1 MKKKLRL
8 ASLALLVMSSS
19 IFTACTSDTP
29 AAKPHEASQP
39 DKGAPQGPV
48 DTKEVEA
55 FADPIFEEKMK
66 KFSVN
71 GSSFVVVKDGKVVLN
86 KGYGYADKEKKIPV
100 DKDTVFQIAS
110 VTKTFTALAALQLV
124 DEGKMELK
132 GDIEPYLG
140 GLKVPNK
147 TGTPLTL
154 FDLLT
159 YTSGIDYPDI
169 ANFVGPD
176 LVYQDI
182 PTKPFLAEHMPTVV
196 RKPGEAYTYD
206 NYAFLL
212 AGHAVENVSGL
223 RYDKYMQEKVFK
235 PLGMTST
242 SARFTPELL
251 ARMAAHYDPSGKPVP
266 TDGHAPT
273 DGPQGSI
280 ISTAEDMSKYMIMHL
295 QKGKYD
301 GKQLVSPK
309 SVDLMHNYQI
319 FSEKSLP
326 MTTAGFEGYFTDLM
340 NGHHV
345 IMKGGSMTGHQSLIV
360 LLPDKNTGFFMSY
373 NNDSMMSIDVF
384 EEFMDHYFPA
394 EKEPEKPTYL
404 PLNEKEALQYTGM
417 YQNTRLLFLKS
428 KFSYDNGN
436 LIMETNSS
444 GKHTLKMINPLL
456 FEDESGNKLAFK
468 KDSHGQ
474 IEYYYYTNRASMEFI
489 SDAQKMH
496 EKTPFDD
503 VAKNS
508 PYKPHI
514 DNLNTWG
521 IMGAPTGNSFQ
532 PQNTMTQGEF
542 ADVLLKAHGWYG
554 FAYSIADNK
563 KLMVADIPGFDRNA
577 PVTRQIAA
585 AMIQNMKQLEPASE
599 IKLAG
604 TTDEWAVKAVTALV
618 SQGIVDPG
626 ASVKPDGSVD
636 FRSKQPLLRQEA
648 AVLLDK
654 AFGYYTL
661 PLKVQ

>member
-1 MKKKLRL
+1 MKKTVRH
-8 ASLALLVMSSS
+8 ASLALLVLSSS
-19 IFTACTSDTP
+19 IFTACTTDTP
-29 AAKPHEASQP
+29 AAKPPEASQP
-39 DKGAPQGPV
+39 DKGASQGPV

-55 FADPIFEEKMK
+55 FADPLFAEKMK
-66 KFSVN
+66 KYNVN

-124 DEGKMELK
+124 DEGKMELR
-132 GDIEPYLG
+132 GDIELYLG

-159 YTSGIDYPDI
+159 YTSGVDYPDI
-169 ANFVGPD
+169 TTYVGPEFVD
-176 LVYQDI
+176 QDI

-206 NYAFLL
+206 NFAFLL

-235 PLGMTST
+235 PLGMNST

-266 TDGHAPT
+266 TEGHAPT

-280 ISTAEDMSKYMIMHL
+280 ISTAEDMSKYLIMQL

-309 SVDLMHNYQI
+309 SIDLMHNYQV
-319 FSEKSLP
+319 FSEKSMP
-326 MTTAGFEGYFTDLM
+326 ITTVGFEGYFPELK

-345 IMKGGSMTGHQSLIV
+345 VLKGGNMTGHQSLIV

-373 NNDSMMSIDVF
+373 NNDSMMSV
-384 EEFMDHYFPA
+384 EVYEAFMDHYFPA
-394 EKEPEKPTYL
+394 EKQPEKPTYI
-404 PLNEKEALQYTGM
+404 PLNEKEAQQYTGM
-417 YQNTRLLFLKS
+417 YQNTRLLFLKT

-444 GKHTLKMINPLL
+444 GKHTLKMIHPLL

-474 IEYYYYTNRASMEFI
+474 IEYFYYSNRNSMDFA
-489 SDAQKMH
+489 SDAQKVH
-496 EKTPFDD
+496 QKTPFVD
-503 VAKNS
+503 VAKDS
-508 PYKPHI
+508 PYKTHI

-521 IMGAPTGNSFQ
+521 IMDARTGNSFQ

-554 FAYSIADNK
+554 IVFSVEGNK
-563 KLMVADIPGFDRNA
+563 KMMVAGIPGFDRNA

>member
-1 MKKKLRL
+1 MKKTVRH
-8 ASLALLVMSSS
+8 ASLALLVLSSS
-19 IFTACTSDTP
+19 IFTACTPDKP
-29 AAKPHEASQP
+29 ATKPPEASQP
-39 DKGAPQGPV
+39 DKGASQGPV

-55 FADPIFEEKMK
+55 FADPIFAEKMK
-66 KFSVN
+66 KYNVN

-86 KGYGYADKEKKIPV
+86 KGYGYADKEKNIPV

-124 DEGKMELK
+124 DEGKMELR
-132 GDIEPYLG
+132 GDIELYLG

-159 YTSGIDYPDI
+159 YTSGVDYPDI
-169 ANFVGPD
+169 TTYVGPEFVD
-176 LVYQDI
+176 QDI

-206 NYAFLL
+206 NFAFLL

-235 PLGMTST
+235 PLGMNST
-242 SARFTPELL
+242 SARFTSELL

-266 TDGHAPT
+266 TEGHAPT

-280 ISTAEDMSKYMIMHL
+280 ISTAEDMSKYLIMQL

-309 SVDLMHNYQI
+309 SMDLMHNYQV
-319 FSEKSLP
+319 FSEKSMP
-326 MTTAGFEGYFTDLM
+326 ITTAGFEGYFPELK

-345 IMKGGSMTGHQSLIV
+345 VLKGGNMTGHQSLIV

-373 NNDSMMSIDVF
+373 NNDSMMSV
-384 EEFMDHYFPA
+384 EVYEAFMDHYFPT
-394 EKEPEKPTYL
+394 EKQPEKPTYI
-404 PLNEKEALQYTGM
+404 PLNEKEAQQYTGM
-417 YQNTRLLFLKS
+417 YQNTRLLFLKT

-444 GKHTLKMINPLL
+444 GKHTLKMIHPLL

-474 IEYYYYTNRASMEFI
+474 IEYFYYSNRNSMDFA
-489 SDAQKMH
+489 SDAQKVH

-503 VAKNS
+503 VAKDS
-508 PYKPHI
+508 PYKTHI

-521 IMGAPTGNSFQ
+521 IMGACTGNSFQ
-532 PQNTMTQGEF
+532 PQSTMTQGEF

-554 FAYSIADNK
+554 IVFSVEGNK
-563 KLMVADIPGFDRNA
+563 KMMVAGIPGFDRNA

-585 AMIQNMKQLEPASE
+585 AMVQNMKQLEPASE
-599 IKLAG
+599 VKLAG

-654 AFGYYTL
+654 AFGSYTL

>member
-8 ASLALLVMSSS
+8 ASLALLVLSSS
-19 IFTACTSDTP
+19 IFTACTPDTP
-29 AAKPHEASQP
+29 AAKPPEASQP
-39 DKGAPQGPV
+39 DKGASQGPV

-55 FADPIFEEKMK
+55 FADPIFAEKMK
-66 KFSVN
+66 KYNVN

-86 KGYGYADKEKKIPV
+86 KGYGYADKEKNIPV
-100 DKDTVFQIAS
+100 NKDTVFQIAS

-124 DEGKMELK
+124 DEGKMELR
-132 GDIEPYLG
+132 GDIELYLG

-159 YTSGIDYPDI
+159 YTSGVDYPDI
-169 ANFVGPD
+169 TTYVGPEF
-176 LVYQDI
+176 VHQDI
-182 PTKPFLAEHMPTVV
+182 PMKPFLAEHMPTVV

-206 NYAFLL
+206 NFAFLL

-235 PLGMTST
+235 PLGMNST

-280 ISTAEDMSKYMIMHL
+280 ISTAEDMSKYLIMQL

-309 SVDLMHNYQI
+309 SMDLMHNYQV
-319 FSEKSLP
+319 FSEKSMP
-326 MTTAGFEGYFTDLM
+326 ITTAGFEGYFPELK

-345 IMKGGSMTGHQSLIV
+345 VLKGGNMTGHQSLIV

-373 NNDSMMSIDVF
+373 NNDSMMSV
-384 EEFMDHYFPA
+384 EVYEAFMDHYFPD
-394 EKEPEKPTYL
+394 EKQPEKPTYL
-404 PLNEKEALQYTGM
+404 PLNEKEAQQYTGM
-417 YQNTRLLFLKS
+417 YQNTRLLFLKT

-468 KDSHGQ
+468 KDSHEQ
-474 IEYYYYTNRASMEFI
+474 IEYFYYSNRSSMDFA
-489 SDAQKMH
+489 SDAQKVH

-503 VAKNS
+503 IAKDS
-508 PYKPHI
+508 PYKTHI

-521 IMGAPTGNSFQ
+521 IMGAESGNSFG
-532 PQNTMTQGEF
+532 PQSTMTQGEF

-554 FAYSIADNK
+554 IVYSVEGNK
-563 KLMVADIPGFDRNA
+563 KMMVAGIPGFDRNA

-654 AFGYYTL
+654 AFGSYTL
-661 PLKVQ
+661 PLKAQ